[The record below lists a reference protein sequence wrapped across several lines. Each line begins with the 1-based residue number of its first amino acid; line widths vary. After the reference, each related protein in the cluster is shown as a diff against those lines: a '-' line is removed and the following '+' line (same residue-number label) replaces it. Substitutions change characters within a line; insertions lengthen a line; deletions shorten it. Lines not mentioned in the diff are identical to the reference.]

1 VSTDPKGVDGPRRPD
16 GSLPEIDFM
25 RPKPTS
31 RLINAGIPV
40 ELPFKGPAP
49 DMGAFEVR

>member
-1 VSTDPKGVDGPRRPD
+1 
-16 GSLPEIDFM
+16 M

-40 ELPFKGPAP
+40 ELPFKGAAP
-49 DMGAFEVR
+49 DLGAFEVK